1 VLANTLDLQGFDFDS
16 TEDVRNTMFKGEKA
30 STVAKQNLNNN
41 MKELVEIETKIKS
54 SGLQRIGEVRQYES
68 DPIVRRSV
76 PLQKTKYNIKPMAR
90 LHPDEMRLQNVVEGD
105 TVLVKQDKGS
115 AILTVQRDIHVA
127 MGCLRVAAAH
137 EDTIGLGDLMGDI
150 SLEKIEKKAV
160 S

>member
-1 VLANTLDLQGFDFDS
+1 
-16 TEDVRNTMFKGEKA
+16 
-30 STVAKQNLNNN
+30 
-41 MKELVEIETKIKS
+41 
-54 SGLQRIGEVRQYES
+54 
-68 DPIVRRSV
+68 
-76 PLQKTKYNIKPMAR
+76 MAR

-115 AILTVQRDIHVA
+115 AILTVQRDTHVA

-150 SLEKIEKKAV
+150 SLEKIDKKAV